1 MNRSQLLRPK
11 TRIGRV
17 AQLLFWIALALL
29 IFTTVSGNEHARD
42 NHKPWVEVVSWVGA
56 ACFYGLVGI
65 GLVAV
70 RRWAR
75 TRRPQH
81 GVKL

>member
-1 MNRSQLLRPK
+1 MNRSQLLKPK
-11 TRIGRV
+11 TLTGRV
-17 AQLLFWIALALL
+17 ALLLFSILL
-29 IFTTVSGNEHARD
+29 GTLLVITASGNEHARD
-42 NHKPWVEVVSWVGA
+42 NHKPWVEAVGWVGA

-75 TRRPQH
+75 ARRLHH
-81 GVKL
+81 GVN